1 MEFCLQAAFD
11 VGKWRIGI
19 CGCIRQPENAVL
31 PFSKHIQHSARN
43 KKAAENIDAR
53 Q

>member
-1 MEFCLQAAFD
+1 MLTYTQIKD
-11 VGKWRIGI
+11 LDKGI
-19 CGCIRQPENAVL
+19 RLPDIQSRL